1 MLQICDICWSQT
13 TNYLNRKQF
22 FSALKLVAAYQANL
36 QIKSDVLNTKMDLP
50 LPRFTWTN
58 QVENQHESPTGDLIE
73 LRNDLNDYS
82 EHLDTTSSTDSEM
95 DSDTVR
101 NRSASASS
109 TASDSPTPTNSV
121 QDRNWGT
128 WQGLEEQR
136 QLLGLYNVVLNKV
149 LWLI

>member
-1 MLQICDICWSQT
+1 ME
-13 TNYLNRKQF
+13 
-22 FSALKLVAAYQANL
+22 
-36 QIKSDVLNTKMDLP
+36 LP
-50 LPRFTWTN
+50 LPRFTWTS
-58 QVENQHESPTGDLIE
+58 QVENNAQNPESPTGDLIE
-73 LRNDLNDYS
+73 LRNDMNDYS
-82 EHLDTTSSTDSEM
+82 EHLDTISSTDSEM

-136 QLLGLYNVVLNKV
+136 QLLGKNSSK
-149 LWLI
+149 